1 MILKID
7 IYNSG
12 GTAVQDLASF
22 GSRPLGG
29 TSNPIEVQ
37 VWNDKSTAVS
47 NEAAGTGDGVT
58 AAFSLA
64 NGNLI
69 TGSPCVV
76 KVAGVTKTETTHYS
90 LDRVTGTVTFT
101 PGNIPTA
108 GQAVTASYHYGTG
121 AETASN
127 VYLLARRRQTFVA
140 SGASVAL
147 AATPSRIYE
156 AQINSA
162 VVDQDGYTLTDKVL
176 TFDPAPTPGDSILV
190 IYEDESCSLQMLQV
204 KSSGLVDPFTVGIS
218 DDSQGSYLGIGGSA
232 AVTDESVGV
241 GDDSTVVFNLLFPCI
256 VEGTL
261 VVEVDDTPTEVTLD
275 PVTGEIEFA
284 TAPADESVITASYRY
299 YRVRQIGAINP
310 GCARL
315 VQLRGHAPTTAT
327 LAKGEAHL
335 EVWAV

>member
-1 MILKID
+1 MIPKID
-7 IYNSG
+7 IYNAAGS
-12 GTAVQDLASF
+12 AVQDLASF

-37 VWNDKSTAVS
+37 IWNDKSTAVA
-47 NEAAGTGDGVT
+47 NEAVGAGDGT
-58 AAFSLA
+58 NAAFSLA

-76 KVAGVTKTETTHYS
+76 KVAGATKTETTHYS

-108 GQAVTASYHYGTG
+108 GQAITASYHYGTG

-127 VYLLARRRQTFVA
+127 VYLLARRRQTFIA
-140 SGASVAL
+140 AGATVTL

-156 AQINSA
+156 VQVNSA
-162 VVDQDGYTLTDKVL
+162 VTTDYTLTDRVV
-176 TFDPAPTPGDSILV
+176 TFDPAPTAGDSILV

-204 KSSGLVDPFTVGIS
+204 KSSGVVDPFTVVIA
-218 DDSQGSYLGIGGSA
+218 DDAQSSYLGIGGSA
-232 AVTDESVGV
+232 EVVDESVGV
-241 GDDSTVVFNLLFPCI
+241 GDDATVVFSLLFPCV

-261 VVEVDDTPTEVTLD
+261 VVEVDGTPTEVTLD

-284 TAPADESVITASYRY
+284 TAPADEAVITASYRY
-299 YRVRQIGAINP
+299 YRAQRISAINP

-327 LAKGEAHL
+327 LSKGEAHL

>member
-1 MILKID
+1 MIPKID
-7 IYNSG
+7 IYNSA

-37 VWNDKSTAVS
+37 IWNDKSTAVTD
-47 NEAAGTGDGVT
+47 EAAGTGDGTNAVFT
-58 AAFSLA
+58 LA

-76 KVAGVTKTETTHYS
+76 KVAGTTKTETTHYS
-90 LDRVTGTVTFT
+90 LDRTTGTITFT

-121 AETASN
+121 AATATN

-140 SGASVAL
+140 SGATVTL

-162 VVDQDGYTLTDKVL
+162 VTTDYTLTDRVV
-176 TFDPAPTPGDSILV
+176 TFDPAPTAGDAILV
-190 IYEDESCSLQMLQV
+190 IYEDESCNLQMLQV
-204 KSSGLVDPFTVGIS
+204 KSSGVADPFTVGIS
-218 DDSQGSYLGIGGSA
+218 DDAQGSYLGIGGSA
-232 AVTDESVGV
+232 EVTDESVGV
-241 GDDSTVVFNLLFPCI
+241 GDGAATVFNLLFPCVI
-256 VEGTL
+256 EGTL
-261 VVEVDDTPTEVTLD
+261 VVKVDGVETDVTLD

-284 TAPADESVITASYRY
+284 AAPADEEAITASYRY
-299 YRVRQIGAINP
+299 YKARQIGAINP

-327 LAKGEAHL
+327 LSKGEAHL

>member
-1 MILKID
+1 MIPKID

-37 VWNDKSTAVS
+37 IWNDKSTAVTD
-47 NEAAGTGDGVT
+47 EAVGTGDGTNDV
-58 AAFSLA
+58 FSLA

-76 KVAGVTKTETTHYS
+76 KVAGTTKTETTHYS
-90 LDRVTGTVTFT
+90 LDRTTGTITFT

-121 AETASN
+121 AETAAN

-140 SGASVAL
+140 SGASVTL

-162 VVDQDGYTLTDKVL
+162 VTTDYTLTDKVL
-176 TFDPAPTPGDSILV
+176 TFDPAPTAGDAILV
-190 IYEDESCSLQMLQV
+190 IYEDESCNLQMLQV
-204 KSSGLVDPFTVGIS
+204 KSSGVVDPFTVGIS
-218 DDSQGSYLGIGGSA
+218 DDAQASYLGIGGSA
-232 AVTDESVGV
+232 EVTDESVGV
-241 GDDSTVVFNLLFPCI
+241 GDDSTVVFSLLFPCV
-256 VEGTL
+256 VEGSLT
-261 VVEVDDTPTEVTLD
+261 VEVDETPTEVTLD

-284 TAPADESVITASYRY
+284 TAPADEAIITATYRY
-299 YRVRQIGAINP
+299 YKARQIGAINP

-327 LAKGEAHL
+327 LSKGEAHL

>member
-1 MILKID
+1 MIPKID

-37 VWNDKSTAVS
+37 IWNDKPTSVTDETV
-47 NEAAGTGDGVT
+47 GTGDGTNDVFT
-58 AAFSLA
+58 LA

-76 KVAGVTKTETTHYS
+76 KVAGSTKTETTHYS
-90 LDRVTGTVTFT
+90 LDRVTGTITFT

-121 AETASN
+121 AETAAN
-127 VYLLARRRQTFVA
+127 VYLLARRRETFVA
-140 SGASVAL
+140 SGATVTL

-162 VVDQDGYTLTDKVL
+162 VTTDYTLTDKVL
-176 TFDPAPTPGDSILV
+176 TFDPAPTPGDAILV
-190 IYEDESCSLQMLQV
+190 IYEDESCNLQMLQV
-204 KSSGLVDPFTVGIS
+204 KSSDVVDPFTVGIS
-218 DDSQGSYLGIGGSA
+218 DDAQGSYLGIGGSA
-232 AVTDESVGV
+232 EVTDESVGV
-241 GDDSTVVFNLLFPCI
+241 GDDATTVFSLLFPCI

-261 VVEVDDTPTEVTLD
+261 VVKVDDTPTEVTLD

-284 TAPADESVITASYRY
+284 TAPADEAVITATYRY

-315 VQLRGHAPTTAT
+315 IQLRGHAPTTAT
-327 LAKGEAHL
+327 LSKGEAHL

>member
-1 MILKID
+1 MIPKID

-37 VWNDKSTAVS
+37 IWNDKSTAVTD
-47 NEAAGTGDGVT
+47 EAVGTGDGTNAVFT
-58 AAFSLA
+58 LA

-76 KVAGVTKTETTHYS
+76 KVAGATKTETTHYS

-121 AETASN
+121 AETAAN
-127 VYLLARRRQTFVA
+127 VYLLARRRETFVA
-140 SGASVAL
+140 SGATVTL

-162 VVDQDGYTLTDKVL
+162 VVDPDDYTLTDKVL
-176 TFDPAPTPGDSILV
+176 TFDPAPTPGDAILV
-190 IYEDESCSLQMLQV
+190 IYEDESCNLQMLQV
-204 KSSGLVDPFTVGIS
+204 KSSGVEDPFTVGIS
-218 DDSQGSYLGIGGSA
+218 DDAQGSYLGIGGSA
-232 AVTDESVGV
+232 EVTDESVGV
-241 GDDSTVVFNLLFPCI
+241 GDDATTVFSLLFPCI

-284 TAPADESVITASYRY
+284 TAPANEAVITATYRY
-299 YRVRQIGAINP
+299 YKARQIGAINP

-327 LAKGEAHL
+327 LSKGEAHL

>member
-1 MILKID
+1 MIPKID

-37 VWNDKSTAVS
+37 IWNDKPTSVTDETV
-47 NEAAGTGDGVT
+47 GTGDGTNAV
-58 AAFSLA
+58 FSLA
-64 NGNLI
+64 NGDLI

-76 KVAGVTKTETTHYS
+76 KVAGTTKTETTHYS
-90 LDRVTGTVTFT
+90 LDRTTGTVTFT

-108 GQAVTASYHYGTG
+108 GQAVTVSYHYGTG
-121 AETASN
+121 AATAAN

-140 SGASVAL
+140 SGATVTL

-156 AQINSA
+156 VQINSA
-162 VVDQDGYTLTDKVL
+162 VTTDYTLTDKVL
-176 TFDPAPTPGDSILV
+176 TFDPAPTDGDAILV
-190 IYEDESCSLQMLQV
+190 IYEDESCNLQMLQV
-204 KSSGLVDPFTVGIS
+204 KSSGVVDPFTVGIS
-218 DDSQGSYLGIGGSA
+218 DDAQGSYLGIGGSA

-241 GDDSTVVFNLLFPCI
+241 GDDATTVFSLLFPCV

-261 VVEVDDTPTEVTLD
+261 VVKVDDVETEVTLD

-284 TAPADESVITASYRY
+284 TAPADEAVITASYRY
-299 YRVRQIGAINP
+299 YRARQIGAINP

-327 LAKGEAHL
+327 LSKGEAHL

>member
-1 MILKID
+1 MIPKID

-37 VWNDKSTAVS
+37 IWNDKPTSVTDETV
-47 NEAAGTGDGVT
+47 GTGDGTNAV
-58 AAFSLA
+58 FSLA
-64 NGNLI
+64 NGDLI

-76 KVAGVTKTETTHYS
+76 KVAGTTKTETTHYS
-90 LDRVTGTVTFT
+90 LDRTTGTVTFT

-108 GQAVTASYHYGTG
+108 GQAVTVSYHYGTG
-121 AETASN
+121 AATAAN

-140 SGASVAL
+140 SGATVTL

-156 AQINSA
+156 VQINSA
-162 VVDQDGYTLTDKVL
+162 VTTDYTLTDKVL
-176 TFDPAPTPGDSILV
+176 TFDPAPTDGDAILV
-190 IYEDESCSLQMLQV
+190 IYEDESCNLQMLQV
-204 KSSGLVDPFTVGIS
+204 KSSGVVDPFTVGIS
-218 DDSQGSYLGIGGSA
+218 DDAQGSYLGIGGSA

-241 GDDSTVVFNLLFPCI
+241 GDDATTVFSLLFPCV

-261 VVEVDDTPTEVTLD
+261 VVKVDDVETEVTLD

-284 TAPADESVITASYRY
+284 APPADEAVITASYRY
-299 YRVRQIGAINP
+299 YRARQIGAINP

-327 LAKGEAHL
+327 LSKGEAHL